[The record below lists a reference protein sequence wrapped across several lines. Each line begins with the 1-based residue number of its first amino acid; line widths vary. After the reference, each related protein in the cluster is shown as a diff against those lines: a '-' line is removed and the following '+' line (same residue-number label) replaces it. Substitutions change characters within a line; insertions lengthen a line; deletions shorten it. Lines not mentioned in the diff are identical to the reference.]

1 MRRKGNTADLFS
13 GKPCVERICMGK
25 LRGFLS
31 GIAIFC
37 ALAGVVSAFTGCV
50 KRPETLLLPSKPISE
65 NETEPSSEPI
75 ESSADSSSGDAS
87 SDEVVSDSAGESSE
101 DFLPEENSG
110 EASFSEPSEDS
121 EEVSSE
127 PSSESVSSE
136 PDTQQTLEP
145 SFTLWS
151 PETDFVPEG
160 EEVSDDFFSDALF
173 IGNSRMQG
181 FVLYSGLSLH
191 AYTGV
196 GLTVATAYTDPLF
209 GSGEDKKTLVDALSE
224 TPYQKYYLM
233 FGLNEIGWTSYRTFT
248 DDYGGIIDR
257 ILAVNPQAKIYLF
270 SILPLTAKRSSE
282 SDWQN
287 NENVNLFNQLIWK
300 LALDKGVY
308 YLDAAASVAGAD
320 GCLPEEGTSDGVHLN
335 KAWCQKL
342 LSYVKTHTA

>member
-1 MRRKGNTADLFS
+1 
-13 GKPCVERICMGK
+13 
-25 LRGFLS
+25 
-31 GIAIFC
+31 
-37 ALAGVVSAFTGCV
+37 
-50 KRPETLLLPSKPISE
+50 
-65 NETEPSSEPI
+65 
-75 ESSADSSSGDAS
+75 
-87 SDEVVSDSAGESSE
+87 
-101 DFLPEENSG
+101 
-110 EASFSEPSEDS
+110 
-121 EEVSSE
+121 
-127 PSSESVSSE
+127 
-136 PDTQQTLEP
+136 
-145 SFTLWS
+145 
-151 PETDFVPEG
+151 
-160 EEVSDDFFSDALF
+160 
-173 IGNSRMQG
+173 MQG

-300 LALDKGVY
+300 LALDKGVC